1 MHPEHPRHLATVAT
15 KQPSPCADDD
25 SLRRCVQLVRSC
37 PWTQG
42 ILEAVAGP
50 AFVLSADRQVV
61 AANQRFLSLFHAC
74 EVDDVLGQRPGDAM
88 CCRNAVTSPDGC
100 GTTPQCDFCCINSM
114 HIKGLQQQVVQN
126 GECRLTF
133 ASLGNANEKTQNNAA
148 ENSAQ
153 DGATSKHHETV
164 GQTTIDAEVV
174 VSPVVIDNTPFNV
187 VTMRDISADKRK
199 QVLERVFF
207 HDALNTAGA
216 LRGLVS
222 MLQEQPS
229 AAQDEQYVTFFEEL
243 CDRLIDIITQ
253 QRQLIAAESGD
264 LTTRPM
270 FVSVSSLLES
280 VAKQFQRHDAKQMR
294 TIVIGATPDVD
305 IVTDASLAR
314 RVLEN
319 MIKNALEA
327 SPQQATITLDAKQ
340 EGSDVLLRVHNPGYM
355 LPSVRHQIFQ
365 RSFSTK
371 GHNRGIGTYSM
382 RLFGEQY
389 LGGKVW
395 FTSTEHKGTTF
406 VLQLPLSWHGT
417 HSDHDW

>member
-1 MHPEHPRHLATVAT
+1 MHLATVAA

-25 SLRRCVQLVRSC
+25 SLHRSVQLVRSC

-50 AFVLSADRQVV
+50 AFVLSANRQVV
-61 AANQRFLSLFHAC
+61 AANRRFLSLFDAR
-74 EVDDVLGQRPGDAM
+74 EIDDVLGQRPGDAM
-88 CCRNAVTSPDGC
+88 SCRNAVTSRDGC
-100 GTTPQCDFCCINSM
+100 GTTPHCDYCCMTSL
-114 HIKGLQQQVVQN
+114 HVKGLQQKVVQS

-133 ASLGNANEKTQNNAA
+133 ASLHDTNKKAKDNTTDRSTQDKTAR
-148 ENSAQ
+148 
-153 DGATSKHHETV
+153 KHHETA

-174 VSPVVIDNTPFNV
+174 VSPVVIDNTLFNI
-187 VTMRDISADKRK
+187 VTMRDISAEKRK
-199 QVLERVFF
+199 KVLERVFF
-207 HDALNTAGA
+207 HDVLNTAGA

-222 MLQEQPS
+222 MLQELQEQPCPTP
-229 AAQDEQYVTFFEEL
+229 DDQYISIFEEL

-270 FVSVSSLLES
+270 FVSVFSLLES
-280 VAKQFQRHDAKQMR
+280 VVKQFQRHDAKQTR
-294 TIVIGATPDVD
+294 TLVMGTTPDVD
-305 IVTDASLAR
+305 IVTDANLAR

-319 MIKNALEA
+319 MVKNALEA
-327 SPQQATITLDAKQ
+327 SAQQATITLDAKQ
-340 EGSDVLLRVHNPGYM
+340 EDSDVLLRVHNPDYM
-355 LPSVRHQIFQ
+355 PPSVRHQVFQ

-371 GHNRGIGTYSM
+371 GQDRGIGTYSM
-382 RLFGEQY
+382 RLFGERY

-395 FTSTEHKGTTF
+395 FTSSKQQGTTF
-406 VLQLPLSWHGT
+406 VLQLPVEWRGT